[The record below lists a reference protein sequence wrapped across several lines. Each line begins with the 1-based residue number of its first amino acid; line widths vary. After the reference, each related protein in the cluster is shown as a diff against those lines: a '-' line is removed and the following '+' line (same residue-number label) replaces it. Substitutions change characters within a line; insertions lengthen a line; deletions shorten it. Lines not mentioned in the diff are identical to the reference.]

1 MVVYLMANYVSLP
14 KMGNA
19 SMVFIIF
26 SGKDLILEPR
36 VQKLPFCC
44 DI

>member
-14 KMGNA
+14 KMVNS
-19 SMVFIIF
+19 SMLFIVF
-26 SGKDLILEPR
+26 SDEDLILEPR
-36 VQKLPFCC
+36 VQKLPFGC